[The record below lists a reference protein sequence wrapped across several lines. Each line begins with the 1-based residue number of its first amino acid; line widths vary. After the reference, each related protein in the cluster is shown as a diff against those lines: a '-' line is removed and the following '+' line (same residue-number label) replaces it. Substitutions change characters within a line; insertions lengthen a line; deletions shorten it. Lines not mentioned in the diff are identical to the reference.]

1 MLVTLPRTP
10 RGARATTDF
19 SLPLHQWI
27 SYPPYPNSITDT
39 NPVVLG
45 RPYGSVDELDLV
57 FADIGQTTT
66 WNLMIDPISQ
76 YGHFT
81 TGATNASQ
89 FIVEGEQHYWMSI
102 AIDRRT
108 GAIVVDRQSATRSSP
123 RVAVQEETHC
133 FIQ

>member
-1 MLVTLPRTP
+1 L
-10 RGARATTDF
+10 
-19 SLPLHQWI
+19 
-27 SYPPYPNSITDT
+27 ITDT

-76 YGHFT
+76 YGDFT
-81 TGATNASQ
+81 TRATNASQ

-108 GAIVVDRQSATRSSP
+108 GAIVDQQLE
-123 RVAVQEETHC
+123 AVQK
-133 FIQ
+133 